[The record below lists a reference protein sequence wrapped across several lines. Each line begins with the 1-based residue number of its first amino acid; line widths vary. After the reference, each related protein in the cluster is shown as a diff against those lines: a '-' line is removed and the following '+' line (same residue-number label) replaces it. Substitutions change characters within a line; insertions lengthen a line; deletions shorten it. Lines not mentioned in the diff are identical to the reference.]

1 MKHLKTLVM
10 MQLRNKID
18 FSWANSK
25 MNIFRTILFGFLK
38 FAIITAITYVIL
50 YLCQYIGI
58 FYYSESPRIMILVVT
73 FSLLLSLI
81 TCTKDLMLNLY
92 FAEDNKVLI
101 TFPVNS
107 NELFLSKL
115 IVFYLYEIKRSLSF
129 LIPITLGSVIL
140 LVTKGCASPFAF
152 LWMWLPLLMII
163 AIPVLLG
170 AILSIPVMYVYKFLK
185 RYSILQVIL
194 FGAILS
200 FVIVI
205 IIQLINLIPEKI
217 DLINQW
223 PTIKKWLYQ
232 FLVNVEYKLP
242 PMRFLIRIIV
252 GEQANIDSDCVIN
265 IMTVLKFGLLIVVNF
280 ALLIFVYLLARPLFF
295 SIMAKNFETNK
306 SRQVIHKNVRH
317 SKYFAFV
324 NKELKINLRTI
335 SISINYLMV
344 YIVVPILILLLNAL
358 YGAMDLKYLG
368 EILIFTFN
376 ILIICLPLLA
386 SNALVA
392 TYYSREGKAGYL
404 KKVKPIYALYPLFTK
419 LFFNLILSIPTVFVT
434 VVIFGKSVGFNAL
447 YIIILGFAILFLH
460 YGHMIYSALLDVMNP
475 QNEQYDSTGVV
486 SDNPNE
492 NKSTILAFILS
503 FVYAIIAFILFNE
516 SGIQYG
522 NYLSACCRLLLISL
536 LYCISCTILFV
547 KKIKA
552 YYYEGQ

>member
-1 MKHLKTLVM
+1 MKNLMTLVV

-18 FSWANSK
+18 FSWAKTK
-25 MNIFRTILFGFLK
+25 MNIFRTLLFGFLK
-38 FAIITAITYVIL
+38 FAIITAITYVVL
-50 YLCQYIGI
+50 YLCQTIGI

-73 FSLLLSLI
+73 FSLILSLI
-81 TCTKDLMLNLY
+81 SCTKDLMLNLY
-92 FAEDNKVLI
+92 FAEDNRVLI

-107 NELFLSKL
+107 NVIFLSKL
-115 IVFYLYEIKRSLSF
+115 IVFYIYEIKRSLSF

-152 LWMWLPLLMII
+152 LWMWLPLLLII

-170 AILSIPVMYVYKFLK
+170 AILSIPTMYVYKFLK
-185 RYSILQVIL
+185 KYSILQVIL
-194 FGAILS
+194 FGSILTL
-200 FVIVI
+200 VIVV

-232 FLVNVEYKLP
+232 FLVNVESNLP

-252 GEQANIDSDCVIN
+252 GEQASIDADCVIN
-265 IMTVLKFGLLIVVNF
+265 IMTILKFGLLLVIDF
-280 ALLIFVYLLARPLFF
+280 ALLVFVYLLARPLFF
-295 SIMAKNFETNK
+295 SIMAKNFEVNK
-306 SRQVIHKNVRH
+306 SRQSHNKNVRH
-317 SKYFAFV
+317 SKYFTFV

-419 LFFNLILSIPTVFVT
+419 LFFNLILSIPTVFIT
-434 VVIFGKSVGFNAL
+434 VWIFGDSVGFNAWN
-447 YIIILGFAILFLH
+447 IIILGFAILFLH

-475 QNEQYDSTGVV
+475 QNEQYASTGVV
-486 SDNPNE
+486 EDNPNE

-503 FVYAIIAFILFNE
+503 FAYAIIAFILFNE
-516 SGIQYG
+516 SGVQHG
-522 NYLSACCRLLLISL
+522 SYLPACIRMLIISL
-536 LYCISCTILFV
+536 VYCASCVILFI

-552 YYYEGQ
+552 YYYEG

>member
-1 MKHLKTLVM
+1 MKNLMTLVV

-18 FSWANSK
+18 FSWAKTK
-25 MNIFRTILFGFLK
+25 MNIFRTLLFGFLK
-38 FAIITAITYVIL
+38 FAIITAITYVVL
-50 YLCQYIGI
+50 YLCQTIGI

-73 FSLLLSLI
+73 FSLILSLI
-81 TCTKDLMLNLY
+81 SCTKDLMLNLY
-92 FAEDNKVLI
+92 FAEDNRVLI

-107 NELFLSKL
+107 NVIFLSKL
-115 IVFYLYEIKRSLSF
+115 IVFYIYEIKRSLSF

-152 LWMWLPLLMII
+152 LWMWLPLLLII

-170 AILSIPVMYVYKFLK
+170 AILSIPTMYVYKFLK
-185 RYSILQVIL
+185 KYSILQVIL
-194 FGAILS
+194 FGSILTL
-200 FVIVI
+200 VIIV

-232 FLVNVEYKLP
+232 FLVNVESNLP

-252 GEQANIDSDCVIN
+252 GEQASIDADCVIN
-265 IMTVLKFGLLIVVNF
+265 IMTILKFGLLLVIDF
-280 ALLIFVYLLARPLFF
+280 ALLVFVYLLARPLFF
-295 SIMAKNFETNK
+295 SIMAKNFEVNK
-306 SRQVIHKNVRH
+306 SRQSHNKNVRH
-317 SKYFAFV
+317 SKYFTFV

-419 LFFNLILSIPTVFVT
+419 LFFNLILSIPTVFIT
-434 VVIFGKSVGFNAL
+434 VWIFGDSVGFNAWN
-447 YIIILGFAILFLH
+447 IIILGFAILFLH

-475 QNEQYDSTGVV
+475 QNEQYASTGVV
-486 SDNPNE
+486 EDNPNE

-503 FVYAIIAFILFNE
+503 FAYAIIAFILFNE
-516 SGIQYG
+516 SGVQHG
-522 NYLSACCRLLLISL
+522 SYLPACIRMLIISL
-536 LYCISCTILFV
+536 VYCASCVILFI

-552 YYYEGQ
+552 YYYEG

>member
-1 MKHLKTLVM
+1 MKNLMTLVV

-18 FSWANSK
+18 FSWAKTK
-25 MNIFRTILFGFLK
+25 MNIFRTLLFGFLK
-38 FAIITAITYVIL
+38 FAIITAITYVVL
-50 YLCQYIGI
+50 YLCQTIGI

-73 FSLLLSLI
+73 FSLILSLI
-81 TCTKDLMLNLY
+81 SCTKDLMLNLY
-92 FAEDNKVLI
+92 FAEDNRVLI

-107 NELFLSKL
+107 NVIFLSKL
-115 IVFYLYEIKRSLSF
+115 IVFYIYEIKRSLSF

-152 LWMWLPLLMII
+152 LWMWLPLLLII

-170 AILSIPVMYVYKFLK
+170 AILSIPTMYVYKFLK
-185 RYSILQVIL
+185 KYSILQVIL
-194 FGAILS
+194 FGSILTL
-200 FVIVI
+200 VIIV

-232 FLVNVEYKLP
+232 FLVNVESNLP

-252 GEQANIDSDCVIN
+252 GEQASIDADCVIN
-265 IMTVLKFGLLIVVNF
+265 IMTILKFGLLLVIDF
-280 ALLIFVYLLARPLFF
+280 ALLVFVYLLARPLFF
-295 SIMAKNFETNK
+295 SIMAKNFEVNK
-306 SRQVIHKNVRH
+306 SRQSHNKNVRH
-317 SKYFAFV
+317 SKYFTFV

-419 LFFNLILSIPTVFVT
+419 LFFNLILSIPTVFIT
-434 VVIFGKSVGFNAL
+434 VWIFGDSVGFNAWN
-447 YIIILGFAILFLH
+447 IIILGFAILFLH

-475 QNEQYDSTGVV
+475 QNEQYASTGVV
-486 SDNPNE
+486 EDNPNE

-503 FVYAIIAFILFNE
+503 FAYAIIAFILFNE
-516 SGIQYG
+516 SGVQHG
-522 NYLSACCRLLLISL
+522 SYLPACIRMLIISL
-536 LYCISCTILFV
+536 AYCASCVILFI

-552 YYYEGQ
+552 YYYEG

>member
-1 MKHLKTLVM
+1 MKNLMTLVV

-18 FSWANSK
+18 FSWAKTK
-25 MNIFRTILFGFLK
+25 MNIFRTLLFGFLK
-38 FAIITAITYVIL
+38 FAIITAITYVVL
-50 YLCQYIGI
+50 YLCQTIGI

-73 FSLLLSLI
+73 FSLILSLI
-81 TCTKDLMLNLY
+81 SCTKDLMLNLY
-92 FAEDNKVLI
+92 FAEDNRVLI

-107 NELFLSKL
+107 NVIFLSKL
-115 IVFYLYEIKRSLSF
+115 IVFYIYEIKRSLSF

-152 LWMWLPLLMII
+152 LWMWLPLLLII

-170 AILSIPVMYVYKFLK
+170 AILSIPTMYVYKFLK
-185 RYSILQVIL
+185 KYSILQVIL
-194 FGAILS
+194 FGSILTL
-200 FVIVI
+200 VIIV

-232 FLVNVEYKLP
+232 FLVNVESNLP

-252 GEQANIDSDCVIN
+252 GEQASIDADCVIN
-265 IMTVLKFGLLIVVNF
+265 IMTILKFGLLLVIDF
-280 ALLIFVYLLARPLFF
+280 ALLVFVYLLARPLFF
-295 SIMAKNFETNK
+295 SIMAKNFEVNK
-306 SRQVIHKNVRH
+306 SRQSHNKNVRH
-317 SKYFAFV
+317 SKYFTFV

-419 LFFNLILSIPTVFVT
+419 LFFNLILSIPTVFIT
-434 VVIFGKSVGFNAL
+434 VWIFGDSVGFNAWN
-447 YIIILGFAILFLH
+447 IIILGFAILFLH

-475 QNEQYDSTGVV
+475 QNEQYASTGVV
-486 SDNPNE
+486 EDNPNE

-503 FVYAIIAFILFNE
+503 FAYAIIAFILFNE
-516 SGIQYG
+516 SGVQHG
-522 NYLSACCRLLLISL
+522 SYLPACIRMLIISIV
-536 LYCISCTILFV
+536 YCASCVILFI

-552 YYYEGQ
+552 YYYEG

>member
-1 MKHLKTLVM
+1 MKNLKTLVM

-18 FSWANSK
+18 FSWAKTK
-25 MNIFRTILFGFLK
+25 MNIFRTLLFGFLK
-38 FAIITAITYVIL
+38 FAIITAITYVVL
-50 YLCQYIGI
+50 YLCQIIGI

-73 FSLLLSLI
+73 FSLILSLI
-81 TCTKDLMLNLY
+81 SCTKDLMLNLY
-92 FAEDNKVLI
+92 FAEDNRVLI

-107 NELFLSKL
+107 NIIFLSKL
-115 IVFYLYEIKRSLSF
+115 IVFYIYEIKRSLSF

-140 LVTKGCASPFAF
+140 LVSKGCASPFAF
-152 LWMWLPLLMII
+152 LWMWLPLLLII

-170 AILSIPVMYVYKFLK
+170 AILSIPTMYVYKFFK

-194 FGAILS
+194 FGSILTL
-200 FVIVI
+200 VI
-205 IIQLINLIPEKI
+205 IAIVKLINLIPEKI

-232 FLVNVEYKLP
+232 FLVNVEANLP

-252 GEQANIDSDCVIN
+252 GEQASIDADCVIN
-265 IMTVLKFGLLIVVNF
+265 IMTILKFGLLLVIDF
-280 ALLIFVYLLARPLFF
+280 ALLAFVYLLARPLFF
-295 SIMAKNFETNK
+295 SIMAKNFEVNK
-306 SRQVIHKNVRH
+306 SRQSHNKNVKH
-317 SKYFAFV
+317 SKYFTFV

-404 KKVKPIYALYPLFTK
+404 KKVKPIYALYPLFAK
-419 LFFNLILSIPTVFVT
+419 LFFNLILSIPTVFIT
-434 VVIFGKSVGFNAL
+434 VWIFGDSVGFNVWN
-447 YIIILGFAILFLH
+447 IIILGFAILLLH

-475 QNEQYDSTGVV
+475 QNEQYASTGVV
-486 SDNPNE
+486 NDNPNE

-503 FVYAIIAFILFNE
+503 FAYALIAFILFDE
-516 SGIQYG
+516 SGVQHG
-522 NYLSACCRLLLISL
+522 SYLPACIRMLIISL
-536 LYCISCTILFV
+536 VYCTSCVILFI

-552 YYYEGQ
+552 YYYEG

>member
-1 MKHLKTLVM
+1 MKNLKTLVM
-10 MQLRNKID
+10 MQLKNKID

-25 MNIFRTILFGFLK
+25 MNIFRTFIFGFIK
-38 FAIITAITYVIL
+38 FAIITAITYLVL
-50 YLCQYIGI
+50 FLCQKIGI
-58 FYYSESPRIMILVVT
+58 FFYSESPRIMILVVT
-73 FSLLLSLI
+73 FSLVLSLVS
-81 TCTKDLMLNLY
+81 CTKDLMLNLY
-92 FAEDNKVLI
+92 FSEDNKVLI
-101 TFPVNS
+101 TFPVDS
-107 NELFLSKL
+107 NVIFLSKL

-129 LIPITLGSVIL
+129 LSPITLGSVIL
-140 LVTKGCASPFAF
+140 LVTKGSASPFVF
-152 LWMWLPLLMII
+152 LWMWLPLLLII
-163 AIPVLLG
+163 AVPVLLG
-170 AILSIPVMYVYKFLK
+170 AILSIPAMYVYKFFK
-185 RYSILQVIL
+185 KYSVFQIVLFGVIL
-194 FGAILS
+194 TLV
-200 FVIVI
+200 VIV
-205 IIQLINLIPEKI
+205 IIQLINLIPDKI

-223 PTIKKWLYQ
+223 PTIKKWIYQ
-232 FLVNVEYKLP
+232 FLVDVEVKLP

-252 GEQANIDSDCVIN
+252 GEQASIDADCVIN
-265 IMTVLKFGLLIVVNF
+265 IITILKFGLLMVINF
-280 ALLIFVYLLARPLFF
+280 VLLAFVYLLARPLFF
-295 SIMAKNFETNK
+295 SIMAKNFEVNK
-306 SRQVIHKNVRH
+306 SRQVNQKNVRH
-317 SKYFAFV
+317 SKYFTFV

-404 KKVKPIYALYPLFTK
+404 KKVKPIYALYPLLAK

-434 VVIFGKSVGFNAL
+434 VAIFGNSVGFNAG

-475 QNEQYDSTGVV
+475 QNEQYASTGVV

-492 NKSTILAFILS
+492 NKSTLLAFILS
-503 FVYAIIAFILFNE
+503 FAYAIIAFMLFNE

-522 NYLSACCRLLLISL
+522 SYLSACVRLLLISL
-536 LYCISCTILFV
+536 VYFGCCLVLFV

-552 YYYEGQ
+552 YYYDGE

>member
-1 MKHLKTLVM
+1 MKNLMTLVV

-18 FSWANSK
+18 FSWAKTK
-25 MNIFRTILFGFLK
+25 MNIFRTLLFGFLK
-38 FAIITAITYVIL
+38 FAIITALTYVVL
-50 YLCQYIGI
+50 YLCQTIGI

-73 FSLLLSLI
+73 FSLILSLI
-81 TCTKDLMLNLY
+81 SCTKDLMLNLY
-92 FAEDNKVLI
+92 FAEDNRVLI

-107 NELFLSKL
+107 NVIFLSKL
-115 IVFYLYEIKRSLSF
+115 IVFYIYEIKRSLSF

-152 LWMWLPLLMII
+152 LWMWLPLLLII

-170 AILSIPVMYVYKFLK
+170 AILSIPTMYVYKFLK
-185 RYSILQVIL
+185 KYSILQVIL
-194 FGAILS
+194 FGTILT
-200 FVIVI
+200 FVIIV

-232 FLVNVEYKLP
+232 FLVNVESNLP

-252 GEQANIDSDCVIN
+252 GEQASIDADCVIN
-265 IMTVLKFGLLIVVNF
+265 IMTILKFGLLLVIDF
-280 ALLIFVYLLARPLFF
+280 ALLVFVYLLARPLFF
-295 SIMAKNFETNK
+295 SIMAKNFEVNK
-306 SRQVIHKNVRH
+306 SRQSNNKNVKH
-317 SKYFAFV
+317 SKYFTFV

-404 KKVKPIYALYPLFTK
+404 KKVKPIYALYPLFAK
-419 LFFNLILSIPTVFVT
+419 LFFNLILSIPTVFIT
-434 VVIFGKSVGFNAL
+434 VWIFGDSVGFNVWN
-447 YIIILGFAILFLH
+447 IIILGFAILFLH

-475 QNEQYDSTGVV
+475 QNEQYASTGVV
-486 SDNPNE
+486 EDNPNE

-503 FVYAIIAFILFNE
+503 FAYAIIAFILFNE
-516 SGIQYG
+516 SGIQNG
-522 NYLSACCRLLLISL
+522 SYLPACIRMLIISIA
-536 LYCISCTILFV
+536 YCAGCIILFI

-552 YYYEGQ
+552 YYYEG

>member
-1 MKHLKTLVM
+1 MKNLMTLVV

-18 FSWANSK
+18 FSWAKTK
-25 MNIFRTILFGFLK
+25 MNIFRTLLFGFLK
-38 FAIITAITYVIL
+38 FAIITALTYVVL
-50 YLCQYIGI
+50 YLCQTIGI

-73 FSLLLSLI
+73 FSLILSLI
-81 TCTKDLMLNLY
+81 SCTKDLMLNLY
-92 FAEDNKVLI
+92 FAEDNRVLI

-107 NELFLSKL
+107 NVIFLSKL
-115 IVFYLYEIKRSLSF
+115 IVFYIYEIKRSLSF

-152 LWMWLPLLMII
+152 LWMWLPLLLII

-170 AILSIPVMYVYKFLK
+170 AILSIPTMYVYKFLK
-185 RYSILQVIL
+185 KYSILQVIL
-194 FGAILS
+194 FGAILT
-200 FVIVI
+200 FVIIV

-232 FLVNVEYKLP
+232 FLVNVESNLP

-252 GEQANIDSDCVIN
+252 GEQASIDADCVIN
-265 IMTVLKFGLLIVVNF
+265 IMTVLKFGLLLVIDF
-280 ALLIFVYLLARPLFF
+280 ALLVFVYLLARPLFF
-295 SIMAKNFETNK
+295 SIMAKNFEVNK
-306 SRQVIHKNVRH
+306 SRQSNNKNVKH
-317 SKYFAFV
+317 SKYFTFV
-324 NKELKINLRTI
+324 SKELKINLRTI

-404 KKVKPIYALYPLFTK
+404 KKVKPIYALYPLFAK
-419 LFFNLILSIPTVFVT
+419 LFFNLILSIPTVFIT
-434 VVIFGKSVGFNAL
+434 VWIFGDSVGFNVWN
-447 YIIILGFAILFLH
+447 IIILGFAILFLH

-475 QNEQYDSTGVV
+475 QNEQYASTGVV
-486 SDNPNE
+486 EDNPNE

-503 FVYAIIAFILFNE
+503 FAYAIIAFILFNE
-516 SGIQYG
+516 SGIQNG
-522 NYLSACCRLLLISL
+522 SYLPACIRMLIISIA
-536 LYCISCTILFV
+536 YCAGCIILFI

-552 YYYEGQ
+552 YYYEG

>member
-1 MKHLKTLVM
+1 MKNLMTLVV

-18 FSWANSK
+18 FSWAKTK
-25 MNIFRTILFGFLK
+25 MNIFRTLLFGFLK
-38 FAIITAITYVIL
+38 FAIITALTYVVL
-50 YLCQYIGI
+50 YLCQTIGI

-73 FSLLLSLI
+73 FSLILSLI
-81 TCTKDLMLNLY
+81 SCTKDLMLNLY
-92 FAEDNKVLI
+92 FAEDNRVLI

-107 NELFLSKL
+107 NVIFLSKL
-115 IVFYLYEIKRSLSF
+115 IVFYIYEIKRSLSF

-152 LWMWLPLLMII
+152 LWMWLPLLLII

-170 AILSIPVMYVYKFLK
+170 AILSIPTMYVYKFLK
-185 RYSILQVIL
+185 KYSILQVIL
-194 FGAILS
+194 FGSILTL
-200 FVIVI
+200 VI
-205 IIQLINLIPEKI
+205 IAIVQLINLIPEKI

-232 FLVNVEYKLP
+232 FLVNVESNLP

-252 GEQANIDSDCVIN
+252 GEQASIDADCVIN
-265 IMTVLKFGLLIVVNF
+265 IMTILKFGLLLVIDF
-280 ALLIFVYLLARPLFF
+280 ALLVFVYLLARPLFF
-295 SIMAKNFETNK
+295 SIMAKNFEVNK
-306 SRQVIHKNVRH
+306 SRQSNNKNVKH
-317 SKYFAFV
+317 SKYFTFV

-404 KKVKPIYALYPLFTK
+404 KKVKPIYALYPLFAK
-419 LFFNLILSIPTVFVT
+419 LFFNLILSIPTVFIT
-434 VVIFGKSVGFNAL
+434 VWIFGDSVGFNVWN
-447 YIIILGFAILFLH
+447 IIILGFAILFLH

-475 QNEQYDSTGVV
+475 QNEQYASTGVV
-486 SDNPNE
+486 EDNPNE

-503 FVYAIIAFILFNE
+503 FAYAIIAFILFNE
-516 SGIQYG
+516 SGIQNG
-522 NYLSACCRLLLISL
+522 SYLPACIRMLIISIA
-536 LYCISCTILFV
+536 YCASCLILFI

-552 YYYEGQ
+552 YYYEG

>member
-1 MKHLKTLVM
+1 MKNLMTLVV

-18 FSWANSK
+18 FSWAKTK
-25 MNIFRTILFGFLK
+25 MNIFRTLLFGFLK
-38 FAIITAITYVIL
+38 FAIITALTYVVL
-50 YLCQYIGI
+50 YLCQTIGI

-73 FSLLLSLI
+73 FSLILSLI
-81 TCTKDLMLNLY
+81 SCTKDLMLNLY
-92 FAEDNKVLI
+92 FAEDNRVLI

-107 NELFLSKL
+107 NVIFLSKL
-115 IVFYLYEIKRSLSF
+115 IVFYIYEIKRSLSF

-152 LWMWLPLLMII
+152 LWMWLPLLLII

-170 AILSIPVMYVYKFLK
+170 AILSIPTMYVYKFLK
-185 RYSILQVIL
+185 KYSILQVIL
-194 FGAILS
+194 FGSILTL
-200 FVIVI
+200 VI
-205 IIQLINLIPEKI
+205 IAIVQLINLIPEKI

-232 FLVNVEYKLP
+232 FLVNVESNLP

-252 GEQANIDSDCVIN
+252 GEQASIDADCVIN
-265 IMTVLKFGLLIVVNF
+265 IMTILKFGLLLVIDI
-280 ALLIFVYLLARPLFF
+280 ALLLFVYLLARPLFF
-295 SIMAKNFETNK
+295 SIMAKNFEVNK
-306 SRQVIHKNVRH
+306 SRQSNNKNVKH
-317 SKYFAFV
+317 SKYFTFV

-404 KKVKPIYALYPLFTK
+404 KKVKPIYALYPLFAK
-419 LFFNLILSIPTVFVT
+419 LFFNLILSIPTVFIT
-434 VVIFGKSVGFNAL
+434 VWIFGDSVGFNVWN
-447 YIIILGFAILFLH
+447 IIILGFAILFLH

-475 QNEQYDSTGVV
+475 QNEQYASTGVV
-486 SDNPNE
+486 EDNPNE

-503 FVYAIIAFILFNE
+503 FAYAIIAFILFNE
-516 SGIQYG
+516 SGIQNG
-522 NYLSACCRLLLISL
+522 SYLPACIRMLIISIA
-536 LYCISCTILFV
+536 YCASCLILFI

-552 YYYEGQ
+552 YYYEG

>member
-1 MKHLKTLVM
+1 MKNLMTLVV

-18 FSWANSK
+18 FSWAKTK
-25 MNIFRTILFGFLK
+25 MNIFRTLLFGFLK
-38 FAIITAITYVIL
+38 FAIITAITYVVL
-50 YLCQYIGI
+50 YLCQTIGI

-73 FSLLLSLI
+73 FSLILSLI
-81 TCTKDLMLNLY
+81 SCTKDLMLNLY
-92 FAEDNKVLI
+92 FAEDNRVLI

-107 NELFLSKL
+107 NVIFLSKL
-115 IVFYLYEIKRSLSF
+115 IVFYIYEIKRSLSF

-152 LWMWLPLLMII
+152 LWMWLPLLLII

-170 AILSIPVMYVYKFLK
+170 AILSIPTMYVYKFLK
-185 RYSILQVIL
+185 KYSILQVIL
-194 FGAILS
+194 FGSILTL
-200 FVIVI
+200 VIIV

-232 FLVNVEYKLP
+232 FLVNVESNLP

-252 GEQANIDSDCVIN
+252 GEQASIDADCVIN
-265 IMTVLKFGLLIVVNF
+265 IMTILKFGLLLVIDF
-280 ALLIFVYLLARPLFF
+280 ALLVFVYLLARPLFF
-295 SIMAKNFETNK
+295 SIMAKNFEVNK
-306 SRQVIHKNVRH
+306 SRQSHNKNVRH
-317 SKYFAFV
+317 SKYFTFV

-419 LFFNLILSIPTVFVT
+419 LFFNLILSIPTVFIT
-434 VVIFGKSVGFNAL
+434 VWIFGDSVGFNAWN
-447 YIIILGFAILFLH
+447 IIILGFAILFLH

-475 QNEQYDSTGVV
+475 QNEQYASTGVV
-486 SDNPNE
+486 EDNPNE

-503 FVYAIIAFILFNE
+503 FAYAIIAFILFNE
-516 SGIQYG
+516 SGVQYG
-522 NYLSACCRLLLISL
+522 SYLPACIRMLIISL
-536 LYCISCTILFV
+536 AYCASCVILFI

-552 YYYEGQ
+552 YYYEG

>member
-1 MKHLKTLVM
+1 MKNLMTLVV

-18 FSWANSK
+18 FSWAKTK
-25 MNIFRTILFGFLK
+25 MNIFRTLLFGFLK
-38 FAIITAITYVIL
+38 FAIITALTYVVL
-50 YLCQYIGI
+50 YLCQTIGI

-73 FSLLLSLI
+73 FSLILSLI
-81 TCTKDLMLNLY
+81 SCTKDLMLNLY
-92 FAEDNKVLI
+92 FAEDNRVLI

-107 NELFLSKL
+107 NVIFLSKL
-115 IVFYLYEIKRSLSF
+115 IVFYIYEIKRSLSF

-152 LWMWLPLLMII
+152 LWMWLPLLLII

-170 AILSIPVMYVYKFLK
+170 AILSIPTMYVYKFLK
-185 RYSILQVIL
+185 KYSILQVIL
-194 FGAILS
+194 FGTILT
-200 FVIVI
+200 FVIIV

-232 FLVNVEYKLP
+232 FLVNVESNLP

-252 GEQANIDSDCVIN
+252 GEQASIDADCVIN
-265 IMTVLKFGLLIVVNF
+265 IMTVLKFGLLLVIDF
-280 ALLIFVYLLARPLFF
+280 ALLVFVYLLARPLFF
-295 SIMAKNFETNK
+295 SIMAKNFEVNK
-306 SRQVIHKNVRH
+306 SRQSNNKNVKH
-317 SKYFAFV
+317 SKYFTFV

-404 KKVKPIYALYPLFTK
+404 KKVKPIYALYPLFAK
-419 LFFNLILSIPTVFVT
+419 LFFNLILSIPTVFIT
-434 VVIFGKSVGFNAL
+434 VWIFGDSVGFNVWN
-447 YIIILGFAILFLH
+447 IIILGFAILFLH

-475 QNEQYDSTGVV
+475 QNEQYASTGVV
-486 SDNPNE
+486 EDNPNE

-503 FVYAIIAFILFNE
+503 FAYAIIAFILFNE
-516 SGIQYG
+516 SGIQNG
-522 NYLSACCRLLLISL
+522 SYLPACIRMLIISIA
-536 LYCISCTILFV
+536 YCAGCIILFI

-552 YYYEGQ
+552 YYYEG